1 MKWDERTCFGGYDD
15 GEHEE
20 GETRAGHDADEH
32 VVELAVATGHKERE
46 QVDGERY
53 GDADQADDEQDEYGV
68 PKESTT
74 LLLHSSFT
82 NEISNLGK

>member
-1 MKWDERTCFGGYDD
+1 M
-15 GEHEE
+15 
-20 GETRAGHDADEH
+20 
-32 VVELAVATGHKERE
+32 ATGHKERE